1 MNRSMITQLL
11 FLVITAV
18 AGIYVFTV
26 IRGEPWPVGLGIGMA
41 VGGFAILVQYL
52 FGRFSLRIVLGGLVG
67 LYGGLIAGGLLT
79 YSTGTL
85 FHMTLDQ
92 TAPMDIFIGLIM
104 GYFGMV
110 TGIRAGREFQHA
122 GSILSFWLEG
132 YRAIPPKILDTSVI
146 IDGRIAD
153 ICSTG
158 FLEGVFYL
166 PQFVILELQYIA
178 DSPDSMKRAR
188 GRRGLDV
195 LQRMRTMSQIK
206 VHITD
211 EDFPHIKDVDAKLVA
226 LARRMKASI
235 ITNDLNLNKVAELQ
249 GVRVLNINDLAN
261 AVKPVVLPGETMRIY
276 LVKEGK
282 EHGQA
287 IAYLDDG
294 TMIVVDNS
302 RKSIG
307 KNVDVVVTSVLQ
319 TSAGRMIFGKLKE
332 EGDPLRERAGEAS
345 GSEGQER

>member
-1 MNRSMITQLL
+1 MKKLTRSMITQML
-11 FLVITAV
+11 FLVVTAV

-26 IRGEPWPVGLGIGMA
+26 IREDPWPVGLGIGMA
-41 VGGFAILVQYL
+41 VGGSAILVQYL
-52 FGRFSLRIVLGGLVG
+52 FGKFPLRIVLGGLVG

-85 FHMTLDQ
+85 FHMSLEQ
-92 TAPMDIFIGLIM
+92 TAPMDVFIGLIM
-104 GYFGMV
+104 GYFGLI

-153 ICSTG
+153 ICATD
-158 FLEGVFYL
+158 FLEGIFYL
-166 PQFVILELQYIA
+166 PQFVIQELQYIA
-178 DSPDSMKRAR
+178 DSADGLKRAR
-188 GRRGLDV
+188 GRRGLDI
-195 LQRMRTMSQIK
+195 LHRMRSMSQIK
-206 VHITD
+206 IQITD

-226 LARRMKASI
+226 LARRMKARI

-261 AVKPVVLPGETMRIY
+261 AVKPVVLPGEVMKIY

-282 EHGQA
+282 EFGQA

-294 TMIVVDNS
+294 TMIVVDNA

-307 KNVDVVVTSVLQ
+307 KNVEVSVTSVLQ
-319 TSAGRMIFGKLKE
+319 TSAGRMIFGKLRDD
-332 EGDPLRERAGEAS
+332 GDQR
-345 GSEGQER
+345 QE

>member
-1 MNRSMITQLL
+1 MITQML
-11 FLVITAV
+11 FLVVTAV

-26 IRGEPWPVGLGIGMA
+26 IREDPWPVGLGIGMA
-41 VGGFAILVQYL
+41 VGGSAILVQYL
-52 FGRFSLRIVLGGLVG
+52 FGKFPLRIVLGGLVG

-85 FHMTLDQ
+85 FHMSLEQ
-92 TAPMDIFIGLIM
+92 TAPMDVFIGLIM
-104 GYFGMV
+104 GYFGLI

-153 ICSTG
+153 ICATD
-158 FLEGVFYL
+158 FLEGIFYL
-166 PQFVILELQYIA
+166 PQFVIQELQYIA
-178 DSPDSMKRAR
+178 DSADGLKRAR
-188 GRRGLDV
+188 GRRGLDI
-195 LQRMRTMSQIK
+195 LHRMRSMNQIK
-206 VHITD
+206 IQITD

-226 LARRMKASI
+226 LARRMKARI

-261 AVKPVVLPGETMRIY
+261 AVKPVVLPGEVMKIY

-282 EHGQA
+282 EFGQA

-294 TMIVVDNS
+294 TMIVVDNA

-307 KNVDVVVTSVLQ
+307 KNVEVSVTSVLQ
-319 TSAGRMIFGKLKE
+319 TSAGRMIFGKLRDDSDAK
-332 EGDPLRERAGEAS
+332 
-345 GSEGQER
+345 QE

>member
-1 MNRSMITQLL
+1 MEPSDMKKLTRSMITQML
-11 FLVITAV
+11 FLVVTAV

-26 IRGEPWPVGLGIGMA
+26 IREDPWPVGLGIGMA
-41 VGGFAILVQYL
+41 VGGSAILVQYL
-52 FGRFSLRIVLGGLVG
+52 FGKFPLRIVLGGLVG

-85 FHMTLDQ
+85 FHMSLEQ
-92 TAPMDIFIGLIM
+92 TAPMDVFIGLIM
-104 GYFGMV
+104 GYFGLI

-153 ICSTG
+153 ICATD
-158 FLEGVFYL
+158 FLEGIFYL
-166 PQFVILELQYIA
+166 PQFVIQELQYIA
-178 DSPDSMKRAR
+178 DSADGLKRAR
-188 GRRGLDV
+188 GRRGLDI
-195 LQRMRTMSQIK
+195 LHRMRSMSQIK
-206 VHITD
+206 IQITD

-226 LARRMKASI
+226 LARRMKARI

-261 AVKPVVLPGETMRIY
+261 AVKPVVLPGEVMKIY

-282 EHGQA
+282 EFGQA

-294 TMIVVDNS
+294 TMIVVDNA

-307 KNVDVVVTSVLQ
+307 KNVEVSVTSVLQ
-319 TSAGRMIFGKLKE
+319 TSAGRMIFGKLRDD
-332 EGDPLRERAGEAS
+332 GDQR
-345 GSEGQER
+345 QE

>member
-1 MNRSMITQLL
+1 MITQML
-11 FLVITAV
+11 FLVVTAV
-18 AGIYVFTV
+18 SGIYVFTV
-26 IRGEPWPVGLGIGMA
+26 IREDPWPVGLGIGMA
-41 VGGFAILVQYL
+41 VGGSAILVQYL
-52 FGRFSLRIVLGGLVG
+52 FGKFPLRIVLGGLVG

-85 FHMTLDQ
+85 FHMSLEQ
-92 TAPMDIFIGLIM
+92 TAPMDVFIGLIM
-104 GYFGMV
+104 GYFGLI

-153 ICSTG
+153 ICATD
-158 FLEGVFYL
+158 FLEGIFYL
-166 PQFVILELQYIA
+166 PQFVIQELQYIA
-178 DSPDSMKRAR
+178 DSADGLKRAR
-188 GRRGLDV
+188 GRRGLDI
-195 LQRMRTMSQIK
+195 LHRMRSMNQIK
-206 VHITD
+206 IQITD

-226 LARRMKASI
+226 LARRMKARI

-261 AVKPVVLPGETMRIY
+261 AVKPVVLPGEVMKIY

-282 EHGQA
+282 EFGQA

-294 TMIVVDNS
+294 TMIVVDNA

-307 KNVDVVVTSVLQ
+307 KNVEVSVTSVLQ
-319 TSAGRMIFGKLKE
+319 TSAGRMIFGKLRDD
-332 EGDPLRERAGEAS
+332 GDQR
-345 GSEGQER
+345 QE

>member
-1 MNRSMITQLL
+1 MITQML
-11 FLVITAV
+11 FLVVTAV

-26 IRGEPWPVGLGIGMA
+26 IREDPWPVGLGIGMA
-41 VGGFAILVQYL
+41 VGGSAILVQYL
-52 FGRFSLRIVLGGLVG
+52 FGKFPLRIVLGGLVG

-85 FHMTLDQ
+85 FHMSLEQ
-92 TAPMDIFIGLIM
+92 TAPMDVFIGLIM
-104 GYFGMV
+104 GYFGLI

-153 ICSTG
+153 ICATD
-158 FLEGVFYL
+158 FLEGIFYL
-166 PQFVILELQYIA
+166 PQFVIQELQYIA
-178 DSPDSMKRAR
+178 DSADGLKRAR
-188 GRRGLDV
+188 GRRGLDI
-195 LQRMRTMSQIK
+195 LHRMRSMSQIK
-206 VHITD
+206 IQITD

-226 LARRMKASI
+226 LARRMKARI

-261 AVKPVVLPGETMRIY
+261 AVKPVVLPGEVMKIY

-282 EHGQA
+282 EFGQA

-294 TMIVVDNS
+294 TMIVVDNA

-307 KNVDVVVTSVLQ
+307 KNVEVSVTSVLQ
-319 TSAGRMIFGKLKE
+319 TSAGRMIFGKLRDD
-332 EGDPLRERAGEAS
+332 GDQR
-345 GSEGQER
+345 QE

>member
-1 MNRSMITQLL
+1 MITQML
-11 FLVITAV
+11 FLVVTAV

-26 IRGEPWPVGLGIGMA
+26 IREDPWPVGLGIGMA
-41 VGGFAILVQYL
+41 VGGSAILVQYL
-52 FGRFSLRIVLGGLVG
+52 FGKFPLRIVLGGLVG

-85 FHMTLDQ
+85 FHMSLEQ
-92 TAPMDIFIGLIM
+92 TAPMDVFIGLIM
-104 GYFGMV
+104 GYFGLI

-153 ICSTG
+153 ICATD
-158 FLEGVFYL
+158 FLEGIFYL
-166 PQFVILELQYIA
+166 PQFVIQELQYIA
-178 DSPDSMKRAR
+178 DSADGLKRAR
-188 GRRGLDV
+188 GRRGLDI
-195 LQRMRTMSQIK
+195 LHRMRSMSQIK
-206 VHITD
+206 IQITD

-226 LARRMKASI
+226 LARRMKARI

-261 AVKPVVLPGETMRIY
+261 AVKPVVLPGEVMKIY

-282 EHGQA
+282 EFGQA

-294 TMIVVDNS
+294 TMIVVDNA

-307 KNVDVVVTSVLQ
+307 KNVEVSVTSVLQ
-319 TSAGRMIFGKLKE
+319 TSAGRMIFGKLRDDNE
-332 EGDPLRERAGEAS
+332 SR
-345 GSEGQER
+345 QE

>member
-1 MNRSMITQLL
+1 KTGTEPSDMKKLTRSMITQML
-11 FLVITAV
+11 FLVVTAV

-26 IRGEPWPVGLGIGMA
+26 IREDPWPVGLGIGMA
-41 VGGFAILVQYL
+41 VGGSAILVQYL
-52 FGRFSLRIVLGGLVG
+52 FGKFPLRIVLGGLVG

-85 FHMTLDQ
+85 FHMSLEQ
-92 TAPMDIFIGLIM
+92 TAPMDVFIGLIM
-104 GYFGMV
+104 GYFGLI

-153 ICSTG
+153 ICATD
-158 FLEGVFYL
+158 FLEGIFYL
-166 PQFVILELQYIA
+166 PQFVIQELQYIA
-178 DSPDSMKRAR
+178 DSADGLKRAR
-188 GRRGLDV
+188 GRRGLDI
-195 LQRMRTMSQIK
+195 LHRMRSMSQIK
-206 VHITD
+206 IQITD

-226 LARRMKASI
+226 LARRMKARI

-261 AVKPVVLPGETMRIY
+261 AVKPVVLPGEVMKIY

-282 EHGQA
+282 EFGQA

-294 TMIVVDNS
+294 TMIVVDNA

-307 KNVDVVVTSVLQ
+307 KNVEVSVTSVLQ
-319 TSAGRMIFGKLKE
+319 TSAGRMIFGKLRDDNE
-332 EGDPLRERAGEAS
+332 SR
-345 GSEGQER
+345 QE